1 MKKNFKI
8 GDLVITNNF
17 TLKQDIYLVKDGG
30 MKNIGR
36 YTRDKLFSVLS
47 SYIKSEK
54 IYDTGVKIHIPK
66 NLLVPSDF
74 EYNDMIENY

>member
-17 TLKQDIYLVKDGG
+17 TLKQDIYLVKNGE
-30 MKNIGR
+30 MRNIGR
-36 YTRDKLFSVLS
+36 YTRDKLFFVLS

-54 IYDTGVKIHIPK
+54 IYNTGVKIYIPK
-66 NLLVPSDF
+66 NLLIPSDF
-74 EYNDMIENY
+74 EYKDMIENY